1 MNTKQKVIQ
10 KKVQVNL
17 KRQII
22 VKAVVTQGFK
32 DYLNRELADTVQL
45 YKTYITQID
54 QQLSTIDPDTPTFFK
69 LTDEKAQY
77 QSYIDSEPQQKQTV
91 ENLTLDSLYSQ
102 GPIESLVSVSVGDN
116 LYEKL
121 SGVELIVKD
130 GIVEKISLMKD
141 FKPGMKVVS

>member
-32 DYLNRELADTVQL
+32 DYLNRELTDTVQL

-77 QSYIDSEPQQKQTV
+77 QSYIDSEEQQRETV
-91 ENLTLDSLYSQ
+91 EKLALDSLYSQ
-102 GPIESLVSVSVGDN
+102 GPIESLVPVSVGDN
-116 LYEKL
+116 LYEQF

-141 FKPGMKVVS
+141 FKPGMKVI

>member
-32 DYLNRELADTVQL
+32 DYLNRELTDTVQL

-77 QSYIDSEPQQKQTV
+77 QSYIDSEEQQRETV
-91 ENLTLDSLYSQ
+91 EKLALDSLYSQ
-102 GPIESLVSVSVGDN
+102 GPIESLVPVSVGDN

-141 FKPGMKVVS
+141 FKPGMKVI